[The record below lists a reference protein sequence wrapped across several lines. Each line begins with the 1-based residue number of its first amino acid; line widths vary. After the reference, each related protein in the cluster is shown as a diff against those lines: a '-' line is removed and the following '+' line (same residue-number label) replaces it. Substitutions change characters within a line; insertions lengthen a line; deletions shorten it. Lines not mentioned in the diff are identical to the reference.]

1 MNKLEIEQLK
11 EYPLGND
18 DINALFKS
26 LNIQPT
32 NIFTTK
38 ELNNVRN
45 IDELLDN
52 NGKAI
57 MLFLTE
63 NDTTGHWVSILRKGN
78 TIEIYDPYGNNPL
91 DFESKLNAKE
101 GLNPNMNLLIELIK
115 NSGYKMIYNK
125 HKHQKMNPSVNTCG
139 RLAVLRLLSS
149 DLDLNEY
156 NERIKKIIGSGVN
169 MDDVATGITYNII
182 GK

>member
-1 MNKLEIEQLK
+1 MNKLEIEKLK

-38 ELNNVRN
+38 ELLNVNN
-45 IDELLDN
+45 IDELLDI

-57 MLFLTE
+57 MLYLTE
-63 NDTTGHWVSILRKGN
+63 NETTGHWISILRKGN
-78 TIEIYDPYGNNPL
+78 TIEVYDPYGNNPL
-91 DFESKLNAKE
+91 NFEDNLYAKK

-115 NSGYKMIYNK
+115 KSGYKIIYNK

-149 DLDLNEY
+149 DLDLNDY
-156 NERIKKIIGSGVN
+156 NKIIKKITGNGIN
-169 MDDVATGITYNII
+169 MDDIATGITYNII